1 MYWNCRA
8 KTDRIAEYISLVMSL
23 DFTSNLFSYSPCVLP
38 LFLFSLWT
46 YILIHIFIGN
56 LHTYYI
62 YLYMYI
68 FVARLFPTW
77 KKIDVLLFIAISHE
91 INCKYVFIFGI
102 IDTYLMKMHFSYDCK
117 INILP
122 IFYEIIKTTTM
133 ILLIIIS
140 FSSVYIG

>member
-1 MYWNCRA
+1 
-8 KTDRIAEYISLVMSL
+8 
-23 DFTSNLFSYSPCVLP
+23 
-38 LFLFSLWT
+38 
-46 YILIHIFIGN
+46 
-56 LHTYYI
+56 
-62 YLYMYI
+62 MYI